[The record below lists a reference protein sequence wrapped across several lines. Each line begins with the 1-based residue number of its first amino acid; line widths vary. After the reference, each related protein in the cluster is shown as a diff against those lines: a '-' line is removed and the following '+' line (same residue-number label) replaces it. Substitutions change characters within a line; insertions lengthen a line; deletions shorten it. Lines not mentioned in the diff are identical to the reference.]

1 MIIFFYGDDS
11 FRLKQKIQELKKRF
25 LEKDTAGSGLSVFD
39 FAQKAES
46 RKIISTFGTANLL
59 SPKRFVIVE
68 NIIADGQKADQDE
81 MLDYLKTNKTLA
93 KNDDV
98 VALFCENG
106 QPRKNSTFYKFLE
119 EKSNDIK
126 VQKFEKLTGSKLSS
140 WIVKR
145 IGEIDE
151 NPPAGG
157 SITRDALGNLILFV
171 GSDTG
176 KLEMEI
182 QKLVN
187 FAGGRVIET
196 ADVELLVKADFDNN
210 IFQTIDA
217 LANGD
222 KKKAL
227 GLLHRHIEDGEN
239 AFYIFSM
246 FIYQF
251 RNFAKVI
258 DLKEN
263 QGMGESEIVRALK
276 LNPFVVKKCLWQA
289 QKFPMS
295 RLKKIYQRLAE
306 VDMDVKTGKMKME
319 LALDRFIVE
328 L

>member
-1 MIIFFYGDDS
+1 MIIFFYGEDS

-39 FAQKAES
+39 FAEKAEA

-68 NIIADGQKADQDE
+68 NIISDGQKSDQDE
-81 MLDYLKTNKTLA
+81 MLEYLRTNKTLV

-98 VALFCENG
+98 VVVFCENG

-119 EKSNDIK
+119 KKESGIK
-126 VQKFEKLTGSKLSS
+126 VQKFEKLTGSKLSE
-140 WIVKR
+140 WIMRR
-145 IGEIDE
+145 INELDE
-151 NPPAGG
+151 KSGIAK
-157 SITRDALGNLILFV
+157 DALGNLILFV

-176 KLEMEI
+176 KLEMEM

-187 FAGGRVIET
+187 YASGRVIET
-196 ADVELLVKADFDNN
+196 TDVRLLVKAYVDNN

-263 QGMGESEIVRALK
+263 QGMNEADIVRALK

-295 RLKKIYQRLAE
+295 RLKKIYQKLVE
-306 VDMDVKTGKMKME
+306 VDMEVKTGKMKME

>member
-1 MIIFFYGDDS
+1 MLIFFYGEDS
-11 FRLKQKIQELKKRF
+11 FRLNQKIRELKKKF
-25 LEKDTAGSGLSVFD
+25 LEKDISGSGLSVFD
-39 FAQKAES
+39 FEEKAETK
-46 RKIISTFGTANLL
+46 RIVSTFGTANLL
-59 SPKRFVIVE
+59 SPKRFVIIK
-68 NIIADGQKADQDE
+68 NIISAGQKQDQDE
-81 MLDYLKTNKTLA
+81 MLEYLKNNPNIS
-93 KNDDV
+93 KNDDLIIV
-98 VALFCENG
+98 FCENN

-119 EKSNDIK
+119 TKEIGVKI
-126 VQKFEKLTGSKLSS
+126 QKFEKLIGAKLAD
-140 WIVKR
+140 WIVRR
-145 IGEIDE
+145 IKEVCAESG
-151 NPPAGG
+151 
-157 SITRDALGNLILFV
+157 ITKSALEKLILFV

-176 KLEMEI
+176 SLEMEI

-187 FAGGRVIET
+187 YAEKKTIED
-196 ADVELLVKADFDNN
+196 ADVELLVRANVDNN

-227 GLLHRHIEDGEN
+227 KLLHNHIENGEN
-239 AFYIFSM
+239 VFYIFSM

-251 RNFAKVI
+251 RNFVKVI

-263 QGMGESEIVRALK
+263 QGMGEYEITKMLK

-295 RLKKIYQRLAE
+295 RLKKIYQKLVE

-328 L
+328 M

>member
-1 MIIFFYGDDS
+1 MIIFFYGEDP
-11 FRLKQKIQELKKRF
+11 FRLKQKIRELKKRF
-25 LEKDTAGSGLSVFD
+25 LEKDTSGSGLSVFD
-39 FAQKAES
+39 FAEKADAK
-46 RKIISTFGTANLL
+46 RIISTFGTANLL

-68 NIIADGQKADQDE
+68 NIISAGQKQDQEE
-81 MLDYLKTNKTLA
+81 MLSYLKTNKTLVE
-93 KNDDV
+93 NDDLV
-98 VALFCENG
+98 VVFCENN
-106 QPRKNSTFYKFLE
+106 QPRKNSALYKFLE
-119 EKSNDIK
+119 AKDGGVK
-126 VQKFEKLTGSKLSS
+126 VQKFEKLIGSKLAQ
-140 WIVKR
+140 WIVRR
-145 IGEIDE
+145 INEIDSRSGI
-151 NPPAGG
+151 AK
-157 SITRDALGNLILFV
+157 DALDKLILFV

-176 KLEMEI
+176 TLETEI

-187 FAGGRVIET
+187 YADGRGIESS
-196 ADVELLVKADFDNN
+196 DVELLVRADMDNN

-227 GLLHRHIEDGEN
+227 KLLHNHIESGEN

-263 QGMGESEIVRALK
+263 YGMGEQDIVRMLK

-295 RLKKIYQRLAE
+295 RLKKIYQKLVE
-306 VDMDVKTGKMKME
+306 IDMDVKTGKMKME

-328 L
+328 M